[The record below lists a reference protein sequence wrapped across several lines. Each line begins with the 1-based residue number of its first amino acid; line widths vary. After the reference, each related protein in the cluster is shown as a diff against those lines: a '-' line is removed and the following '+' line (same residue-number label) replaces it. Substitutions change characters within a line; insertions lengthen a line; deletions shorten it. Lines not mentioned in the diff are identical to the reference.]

1 MDLLNTTNDQEVKS
15 ILGNLVSTIEAQ
27 GFHIEDVAHVFLVDP
42 SDTSAVLTQFLGYSP
57 LINRWSGVSYNQ
69 PGFTPYWEYF
79 VEHHNWYELVCVLSD
94 DGFGHSVLFPKSIID
109 PEVHQLCVTHST
121 KE

>member
-1 MDLLNTTNDQEVKS
+1 MDLLNTTNDEEIGFIV
-15 ILGNLVSTIEAQ
+15 GNLVSTIEAQ

-42 SDTSAVLTQFLGYSP
+42 SDTSAVLTQVLGYSP
-57 LINRWSGVSYNQ
+57 LVNRWSGVSYDQ
-69 PGFTPYWEYF
+69 PGFTPYWECF

-121 KE
+121 KP